1 MLLHSIS
8 VVGNAMTSRTG
19 HAVQVQALADAC
31 ASIFDKLKCQ
41 TGGHH
46 VATQLALFFAEHGLL
61 LTLKRPCPAAAARC

>member
-8 VVGNAMTSRTG
+8 VAGNAITSHTG

-41 TGGHH
+41 TGGYHI
-46 VATQLALFFAEHGLL
+46 AIQLALFVAERGLL